1 MLLPSWIA
9 AFSVML
15 IPSSPPDGSHP
26 ATLCQGCQGAGGS
39 AAASGGSCAG
49 AMISVSVTLISG
61 ECAWVYDSPSASANC
76 RQRRQCNLTVER
88 SWSNLAPNT
97 ALDVCLTLEPGGPLL
112 CLGKNSQTSGP
123 TGSGSDVRNGPDMDC
138 GAGPRTYSLGSA
150 ACGLTATVGASC
162 STCDESEG

>member
-1 MLLPSWIA
+1 MSINR
-9 AFSVML
+9 
-15 IPSSPPDGSHP
+15 SSAGNWTTSLDDVGKSTGNNSGRYPDK
-26 ATLCQGCQGAGGS
+26 
-39 AAASGGSCAG
+39 
-49 AMISVSVTLISG
+49 M
-61 ECAWVYDSPSASANC
+61 
-76 RQRRQCNLTVER
+76 RQCNLTVER

-97 ALDVCLTLEPGGPLL
+97 ALGVCLTLEPGGPLL

-138 GAGPRTYSLGSA
+138 GAGPRTYSLGSS